1 MEVSSPIPSWA
12 LRIWPE
18 LTALALAAAVGG
30 TSRLPW
36 MLALAL
42 MIRVA
47 WCLAELVHGAG
58 HMVLR
63 AVVDGNT
70 GVLRLTNVLEHRSA
84 AQFMGSLLPLA
95 PIGPP
100 DGHHLPI
107 PWTGVGEQEPWKVR
121 LKACGGLLLNAA
133 AAVLAGW
140 LLLRLPPQSP
150 VPILVLV
157 AGVVVAN
164 AALLL
169 ASRSDWE
176 AIASGHAVRLH
187 CGNFGFIS
195 APEPP
200 HNGELL
206 SPRAIERFDRM
217 GRETELR
224 GAQAGGGLVMAQDRH
239 GQNCF
244 VGHRIVNAK
253 RGDLTPSLEAGF
265 RRQRQRARRAGIRPH
280 PSSLMASWHY
290 RFGTSGPPAVK
301 ETHWLEW
308 SPVRR
313 RRVWQRQNGR
323 WQAEAKTIHHR
334 ITHNGDF
341 EAFNF
346 DDSEVD
352 VTALGLWLGQA
363 LAQPATAVVDSARI
377 AGMMDLLIC
386 QGDWFAAVRWAFLRT
401 LAVYP
406 QTPPPAALEAW
417 TRQLES
423 CFVDHITD
431 QEEEK
436 DNPDGEWMQRLM
448 DRMLPSLSPDPL
460 LRTHGKEGLQHF
472 ISNAINAFLYNDPGR
487 AVRQFMD
494 RARGSFGLM
503 VVSTTWADQLVLSSL
518 GQPISIGFDP
528 VSELALY
535 ASESTA
541 VDAVLTAA
549 DCAWRIDLDQNAGEI
564 AVLSS
569 SDLEITSL
577 SLERELSPQEIIRRR
592 HPYGDRTRN
601 SWGATC
607 SIPLP
612 AQPQDPVRA
621 DLAAIPAL
629 LCGIRNGWIDP
640 GSPNRQ
646 SANVLAQ
653 LLIAKAANVAH
664 KQTLLRQAGLDPSL
678 AKSRHVDLLV
688 TGVENSLWLGEQFA
702 RDLSAV
708 MPLLSV
714 KALSA
719 NTVLKGLQ
727 NDFESLALAKQSIVL
742 VLSHSGRTFPSLQVM
757 EACDLLVRRGVIRD
771 FFVLV
776 GEPDALL
783 GSPIL
788 TPNMPGEPFSR
799 RLFTTGAG
807 RRRAEAASATVAA
820 MHQTLSELLFCLSRK
835 LLQAFPDERQR
846 PLGMRLSRDELMHLE
861 NVESQ
866 YFLQESRE
874 ILGVD
879 AQGQRSPT
887 AISRQL
893 ERGGRDWAQH
903 VLETPIAWA
912 VHAFYILISVTFG
925 LPLFQTLTQAVVQTM
940 NLTQGWLAG
949 TLLGGALEA
958 DIALYVFGPWCWTL
972 ALRFWQGRPLLAR
985 TGRRSLVVG
994 EAPWIHPLLTNYI
1007 SKLFSLSFGIAS
1019 LDVQGGDAGDHLL
1032 HTHAHRVVRG
1042 TLLFLGIPD
1051 GRCSKLQRAEAN
1063 AVLLTARQSDG
1074 IRHWGTGPE
1083 IVAIGSEPS
1092 IAAGPFRRSLLLP
1105 STIHGG
1111 CAEER
1116 VPPSSEVVDHLRES
1130 RFGAFRRLLASYV
1143 FFWAMA
1149 RDVARLPLLGFK
1161 WWRSQSRTRV
1171 MTTAAPVSAAGLD
1184 LAEPR
1189 EVAELHLDSFASR
1202 EQS

>member
-1 MEVSSPIPSWA
+1 MEISSPLPSWA
-12 LRIWPE
+12 LRTWPE
-18 LTALALAAAVGG
+18 LTALAITAALGG
-30 TSRLPW
+30 TSSLPGTLV
-36 MLALAL
+36 LALL
-42 MIRVA
+42 IRVA
-47 WCLAELVHGAG
+47 WCLAELVHGVG

-63 AVVDGNT
+63 AVVDGNA
-70 GVLRLTNVLEHRSA
+70 GALRLTNVLEHRSA

-95 PIGPP
+95 PVGLP
-100 DGHHLPI
+100 DGQHLPI
-107 PWTGVGEQEPWKVR
+107 PWTGVGEQDPWKVR

-133 AAVLAGW
+133 AAALAG
-140 LLLRLPPQSP
+140 LLLLQLPSQSP
-150 VPILVLV
+150 VPMLVLV
-157 AGVVVAN
+157 AGVMAAN
-164 AALLL
+164 ATLLL
-169 ASRSDWE
+169 ASRSDWQ
-176 AIASGHAVRLH
+176 ALASGHAVRLH

-200 HNGELL
+200 RNGELL
-206 SPRAIERFDRM
+206 SNRAIERFDRM

-224 GAQAGGGLVMAQDRH
+224 GAQAGGGLVIAQDRQR
-239 GQNCF
+239 QNCF
-244 VGHRIVNAK
+244 VGHKIVNAK
-253 RGDLTPSLEAGF
+253 RGELTTSLEASF
-265 RRQRQRARRAGIRPH
+265 RRERQRARRSGIRPH
-280 PSSLMASWHY
+280 PSSLLASWHY
-290 RFGTSGPPAVK
+290 RFGTSGPPAVR

-308 SPVRR
+308 SPVQRR
-313 RRVWQRQNGR
+313 RLWRLQNGR
-323 WQAEAKTIHHR
+323 WHAEAKTIHHR

-341 EAFNF
+341 EAFHF
-346 DDSEVD
+346 HGSEVD
-352 VTALGLWLGQA
+352 MTSLGQWLGAA
-363 LAQPATAVVDSARI
+363 LDRPTTAVVDSARI
-377 AGMMDLLIC
+377 AGMIDLLIC
-386 QGDWFAAVRWAFLRT
+386 QGDWFAAVRWAFLGT

-406 QTPPPAALEAW
+406 HTPPPAALEAW
-417 TRQLES
+417 SRRFET
-423 CFVDHITD
+423 CFVDHLTD
-431 QEEEK
+431 QGWEQG
-436 DNPDGEWMQRLM
+436 NPEREWTLQLM
-448 DRMLPSLSPDPL
+448 ERILPSLNADSL
-460 LRTHGKEGLQHF
+460 LRRHTKEGLRHF
-472 ISNAINAFLYNDPGR
+472 IANAIDAFLHNDPGR
-487 AVRQFMD
+487 AVRHFMD
-494 RARGSFGLM
+494 RARGSFGLV

-518 GQPISIGFDP
+518 GQPISIGVDP
-528 VSELALY
+528 IAKLALY
-535 ASESTA
+535 ASESAA
-541 VDAVLTAA
+541 VDAILTAA
-549 DCAWRIDLDQNAGEI
+549 DRAWRIDLDQNAGEI

-569 SDLEITSL
+569 SSLEITSL
-577 SLERELSPQEIIRRR
+577 SLERELSPQEILHRR
-592 HPYGDRTRN
+592 HSYGDCTVQGR
-601 SWGATC
+601 GASC

-612 AQPQDPVRA
+612 AQPRDPVGA

-702 RDLSAV
+702 KDLSAV

-719 NTVLKGLQ
+719 NTVLKILQ

-788 TPNMPGEPFSR
+788 TPNLPGEPFSR

-807 RRRAEAASATVAA
+807 RRRAEAATATVAA
-820 MHQTLSELLFCLSRK
+820 MHQSLTELLFCLSRE
-835 LLQAFPDERQR
+835 LLQAFPDEQHR

-879 AQGQRSPT
+879 GQGQRSPT

-893 ERGGRDWAQH
+893 ERAGSGWAQH

-925 LPLFQTLTQAVVQTM
+925 LPLFQTLTQAVVQGMT
-940 NLTQGWLAG
+940 LSQGWLTG

-958 DIALYVFGPWCWTL
+958 DIAFYVFGPWCWTL
-972 ALRFWQGRPLLAR
+972 ALRCCQGRPLLAR

-1051 GRCSKLQRAEAN
+1051 GRCSTLQRAEAN

-1092 IAAGPFRRSLLLP
+1092 ITTGPFRRSLLLP

-1116 VPPSSEVVDHLRES
+1116 VPPTSEVVDYLRES

-1171 MTTAAPVSAAGLD
+1171 MTTAAPVSAARLD

-1189 EVAELHLDSFASR
+1189 EVAELDLDSFASR